1 MSIAAEILP
10 VVCSRCHRTISVLVS
25 DLYPPSFRHVED
37 QAECPEIRDLRGQ
50 SGAKSDLAVCDALRL
65 SLEAKLARSEVAAV
79 AHGDVWY
86 VVRRT
91 LGRPSQLYSPR
102 QARAQAEVWH
112 GHGQT
117 ELGDQFRRAA
127 DDAER
132 RQLGGERGV
141 QGKPRGTVT
150 IYVMVLAVLGFA
162 IWYFVLRPPTQV
174 ALQTPDQVQ
183 APAEPKVLATRTPE
197 ASPVTPQSDPG
208 LTPTA
213 PVQPAPAAAP
223 PPPQVAI
230 NPPAQTPVA
239 TPSATPAP
247 APTDTTRQAP
257 LQPGPSTNQSTP
269 PPAAVT
275 TPPPAQPPPAQEALI
290 APVQAPSPQ
299 PIVEPEMVQLRG
311 GTFAMGSNDDISEK
325 PVHQV
330 TVKPFAISKFPITV
344 IQWNECVIAKACVVV
359 RTGKDDTPV
368 TNLSWSDTQ
377 QFISW
382 LVEVTHKQ
390 FRLPSEAEWEY
401 AARGG
406 TATTYWWG
414 DKLQVGMANCKG
426 CGEPYDAK
434 QPSIVG
440 TFSPNPFGLYEMGGG
455 VAQWVA
461 DCWHKNYRGAPA
473 DGSAWVEDSNCPSHV
488 IRSGS
493 WRNDPS
499 YIRPASRD
507 RYDTNARYL
516 TLGFRVARSF

>member
-1 MSIAAEILP
+1 
-10 VVCSRCHRTISVLVS
+10 
-25 DLYPPSFRHVED
+25 
-37 QAECPEIRDLRGQ
+37 
-50 SGAKSDLAVCDALRL
+50 
-65 SLEAKLARSEVAAV
+65 
-79 AHGDVWY
+79 
-86 VVRRT
+86 
-91 LGRPSQLYSPR
+91 
-102 QARAQAEVWH
+102 
-112 GHGQT
+112 
-117 ELGDQFRRAA
+117 
-127 DDAER
+127 
-132 RQLGGERGV
+132 LGGERGV
-141 QGKPRGTVT
+141 QGKARGTVT

-162 IWYFVLRPPTQV
+162 IWYFVLRQPTQV

-183 APAEPKVLATRTPE
+183 APAEPKVLATRTQE

-223 PPPQVAI
+223 PPPTPTPQVAVI
-230 NPPAQTPVA
+230 PPVQPPVD
-239 TPSATPAP
+239 TPSATPTP
-247 APTDTTRQAP
+247 TPTDNTRQVP
-257 LQPGPSTNQSTP
+257 LQPGPTTTQST
-269 PPAAVT
+269 
-275 TPPPAQPPPAQEALI
+275 QAQEALI
-290 APVQAPSPQ
+290 APVQAPAPK
-299 PIVEPEMVQLRG
+299 PFVEPEMVQLPG

-330 TVKPFAISKFPITV
+330 TIKPFAISKFPITV
-344 IQWNECVIAKACVVV
+344 VQWNECVLAKACVSE
-359 RTGKDDTPV
+359 RTGKDDAPV
-368 TNLSWSDTQ
+368 TNLSWTDTQ
-377 QFISW
+377 QFIKW

-406 TATTYWWG
+406 TTTTYWWG
-414 DKLQVGMANCKG
+414 DKLQIGMANCKG

-440 TFSPNPFGLYEMGGG
+440 AFRPNPFGLFEMGGG

-461 DCWHKNYRGAPA
+461 DCWHKNYRGAPT
-473 DGSAWVEDSNCPSHV
+473 DGSPWVEDSNCPSHV
-488 IRSGS
+488 IRSGA

>member
-50 SGAKSDLAVCDALRL
+50 SGAKSDLAVCDALRQ
-65 SLEAKLARSEVAAV
+65 SLEARLAKSEVAAV
-79 AHGDVWY
+79 VHGDVWY

-91 LGRPSQLYSPR
+91 LGRPSLLYSPR

-127 DDAER
+127 DEAER

-141 QGKPRGTVT
+141 QGKARGTVT

-162 IWYFVLRPPTQV
+162 IWYFVVRPPTQV
-174 ALQTPDQVQ
+174 ALQTPDQ
-183 APAEPKVLATRTPE
+183 A
-197 ASPVTPQSDPG
+197 TPQSDPA
-208 LTPTA
+208 LAPPARPAPTA
-213 PVQPAPAAAP
+213 APPP

-230 NPPAQTPVA
+230 NPPAQTPVDTPGA
-239 TPSATPAP
+239 TPTP
-247 APTDTTRQAP
+247 APTDNTRQAP
-257 LQPGPSTNQSTP
+257 QQPGPSTNQSAP

-275 TPPPAQPPPAQEALI
+275 APPQAQEALV
-290 APVQAPSPQ
+290 APVQAPAPQ
-299 PIVEPEMVQLRG
+299 PFVEPEMVHLPG
-311 GTFAMGSNDDISEK
+311 GAFAMGSNDDISEK

-344 IQWNECVIAKACVVV
+344 IQWNECVIAKACVVE
-359 RTGKDDTPV
+359 RTGKDDAPV

-377 QFISW
+377 QFIKW
-382 LVEVTHKQ
+382 LVEVTHKP

-414 DKLQVGMANCKG
+414 DKLQIGMANCKG

-440 TFSPNPFGLYEMGGG
+440 AFRPNPFGLYEMGGG

-473 DGSAWVEDSNCPSHV
+473 DGSPWVEDSNCPSHV
-488 IRSGS
+488 IRSGA

>member
-1 MSIAAEILP
+1 M
-10 VVCSRCHRTISVLVS
+10 
-25 DLYPPSFRHVED
+25 
-37 QAECPEIRDLRGQ
+37 
-50 SGAKSDLAVCDALRL
+50 KSDLAVCDALRQ

-79 AHGDVWY
+79 VHGDVWY

-91 LGRPSQLYSPR
+91 LGRPSLLYSPR

-117 ELGDQFRRAA
+117 ELGDQFRQAA
-127 DDAER
+127 DEAER
-132 RQLGGERGV
+132 RQLGGEHSV
-141 QGKPRGTVT
+141 QGKARGTVT

-162 IWYFVLRPPTQV
+162 IWYFVLRQPTQV
-174 ALQTPDQVQ
+174 ALLTPDQVQ
-183 APAEPKVLATRTPE
+183 APAEPKALATRTPE
-197 ASPVTPQSDPG
+197 TSPVTPQSDSG

-223 PPPQVAI
+223 PPPQVAV
-230 NPPAQTPVA
+230 NPPAQTPVD
-239 TPSATPAP
+239 TPSAPTL
-247 APTDTTRQAP
+247 APTDNTRQAPPLPPGPSTNQATPPPAAVVTAPPTPTDNTRPAP
-257 LQPGPSTNQSTP
+257 LQPGPSTSQSTQ
-269 PPAAVT
+269 
-275 TPPPAQPPPAQEALI
+275 AQNALI

-299 PIVEPEMVQLRG
+299 PIVDPEMVQLPG

-330 TVKPFAISKFPITV
+330 RVKPFAISKFPITV
-344 IQWNECVIAKACVVV
+344 IQWNECVIAKACVSE
-359 RTGKDDTPV
+359 RTGKDDAPV

-377 QFISW
+377 QFIKW

-414 DKLQVGMANCKG
+414 EKLQVGMANCKG

-434 QPSIVG
+434 QPSMVDA
-440 TFSPNPFGLYEMGGG
+440 FRPNPFGLYEMGGG

-473 DGSAWVEDSNCPSHV
+473 DGSPWVEDSNCPSHV

-493 WRNDPS
+493 WKNDPN

-516 TLGFRVARSF
+516 TLGFRIARSF